1 MNTPLHRVEAL
12 LKASD
17 IGLTVHSITKE
28 AQVTEKEAKDSIK
41 ALHSMGQIEM
51 IPTPGRWGPRY
62 AWLAAKPVAVEPPA
76 IPEEDLAAGIRAG
89 SAKAGNDAAQPAW
102 PDKSWA
108 SPVIPVPEYH
118 APAHEPAAR
127 EKASAPAQMQN
138 PTRYVVAVPRR
149 KLRVVR
155 SAERAQAAA
164 LAAVRRGAAHAQ
176 VYELVPVGSAQRGVE
191 WRADT

>member
-1 MNTPLHRVEAL
+1 MDTPLHRVEAL

-41 ALHSMGQIEM
+41 ALHAMGQIEM

-76 IPEEDLAAGIRAG
+76 IPEEDLVAGIRAA
-89 SAKAGNDAAQPAW
+89 SAEAGNDAA
-102 PDKSWA
+102 
-108 SPVIPVPEYH
+108 
-118 APAHEPAAR
+118 R
-127 EKASAPAQMQN
+127 EEASAPAQMQN